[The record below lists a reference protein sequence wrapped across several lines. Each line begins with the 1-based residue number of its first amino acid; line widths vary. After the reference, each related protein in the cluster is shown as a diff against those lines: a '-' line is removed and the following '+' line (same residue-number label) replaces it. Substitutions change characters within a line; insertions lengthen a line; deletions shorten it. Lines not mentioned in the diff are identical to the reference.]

1 MATVDLST
9 LPVKPTSFGRWQQLN
24 GPLGLQAF
32 GMNAIVCDPGEEF
45 DIAHDE
51 SETGHQEAYVVVSGR
66 AVFTIGDD
74 RIEAGPGTVVSA
86 PDPAANR
93 AYEALEPAPASSASA
108 RRRAQAAERT
118 VSGSTRTSR
127 GTPQGR
133 LSRSGDLGA
142 EARARISAEAAI
154 TGRGRP
160 RSGRAGSGR
169 PTRRR
174 RGRPPRRG
182 RR

>member
-86 PDPAANR
+86 PAPGGEPRLRGAR
-93 AYEALEPAPASSASA
+93 AGHPP
-108 RRRAQAAERT
+108 
-118 VSGSTRTSR
+118 
-127 GTPQGR
+127 R
-133 LSRSGDLGA
+133 LHRSGAGL
-142 EARARISAEAAI
+142 AA
-154 TGRGRP
+154 P
-160 RSGRAGSGR
+160 L
-169 PTRRR
+169 RRVDR
-174 RGRPPRRG
+174 RGRPG
-182 RR
+182 RALTV

>member
-24 GPLGLQAF
+24 GPLDLQAF

-66 AVFTIGDD
+66 ASFTIGDD

-86 PDPAANR
+86 PDPAAKR
-93 AYEALEPAPASSASA
+93 AYEALEPGTRIVCIGAAPGA
-108 RRRAQAAERT
+108 AQPYGEWIDEDEPE
-118 VSGSTRTSR
+118 GH
-127 GTPQGR
+127 
-133 LSRSGDLGA
+133 
-142 EARARISAEAAI
+142 
-154 TGRGRP
+154 
-160 RSGRAGSGR
+160 
-169 PTRRR
+169 
-174 RGRPPRRG
+174 
-182 RR
+182 

>member
-32 GMNAIVCDPGEEF
+32 GMNAIVCDPGEDF

-66 AVFTIGDD
+66 AAFTIGDD

-93 AYEALEPAPASSASA
+93 AYEALEPGTRIVCIGAAPGA
-108 RRRAQAAERT
+108 AQPYGEWIDEDEPE
-118 VSGSTRTSR
+118 GH
-127 GTPQGR
+127 
-133 LSRSGDLGA
+133 
-142 EARARISAEAAI
+142 
-154 TGRGRP
+154 
-160 RSGRAGSGR
+160 
-169 PTRRR
+169 
-174 RGRPPRRG
+174 
-182 RR
+182 

>member
-9 LPVKPTSFGRWQQLN
+9 LPVKTTSFGRWQQLN

-66 AVFTIGDD
+66 AAFTIGDD

-93 AYEALEPAPASSASA
+93 ARIVCIGAAPG
-108 RRRAQAAERT
+108 AAEPY
-118 VSGSTRTSR
+118 GEWIDADEPE
-127 GTPQGR
+127 GH
-133 LSRSGDLGA
+133 
-142 EARARISAEAAI
+142 
-154 TGRGRP
+154 
-160 RSGRAGSGR
+160 
-169 PTRRR
+169 
-174 RGRPPRRG
+174 
-182 RR
+182 

>member
-66 AVFTIGDD
+66 AVVHD
-74 RIEAGPGTVVSA
+74 
-86 PDPAANR
+86 
-93 AYEALEPAPASSASA
+93 
-108 RRRAQAAERT
+108 RRRPHRGRAGHGRI
-118 VSGSTRTSR
+118 RSR
-127 GTPQGR
+127 PGGEAR
-133 LSRSGDLGA
+133 LRG
-142 EARARISAEAAI
+142 ARARHPHRLHR
-154 TGRGRP
+154 RG
-160 RSGRAGSGR
+160 AGSGAALR
-169 PTRRR
+169 
-174 RGRPPRRG
+174 
-182 RR
+182 